1 MAKTATKE
9 QKKLDS
15 LVAENNE
22 RVQKVEELSQQIEQ
36 CKAAINKLKED
47 HDFTRG
53 KITLLTELMD
63 DGGTS
68 EEK

>member
-1 MAKTATKE
+1 MAKSDTNKD
-9 QKKLDS
+9 KLDT

-36 CKAAINKLKED
+36 CKAAINQLKEE

-53 KITLLTELMD
+53 QITLLTEMT
-63 DGGTS
+63 GGTTK
-68 EEK
+68 EED